1 MNGFLT
7 KKMMDNLNSAGF
19 DINKF
24 YSDCCYKKS
33 FLIVE
38 KRRKLTEDEKQE
50 MISDGDEKFITDS
63 YVLED
68 EDILFIQIG
77 NKVDLSPE
85 LYSYE
90 TLSAMDLIYY
100 LDYYF
105 TCDYTIFCNRIN
117 GYNYAKIEYKEEDNL
132 KKFELDYYNPSIEY
146 LLCSFII
153 FLLSNK
159 KYLLQI

>member
-50 MISDGDEKFITDS
+50 MISDGDEKVELKYYPKGRPCMERRRKMKNS
-63 YVLED
+63 LL
-68 EDILFIQIG
+68 ILMCWKMKIF
-77 NKVDLSPE
+77 
-85 LYSYE
+85 
-90 TLSAMDLIYY
+90 Y
-100 LDYYF
+100 LF
-105 TCDYTIFCNRIN
+105 
-117 GYNYAKIEYKEEDNL
+117 K
-132 KKFELDYYNPSIEY
+132 
-146 LLCSFII
+146 
-153 FLLSNK
+153 
-159 KYLLQI
+159 

>member
-7 KKMMDNLNSAGF
+7 KKMMDNLIGAGF

-38 KRRKLTEDEKQE
+38 RRRQLTEYEKQE

-63 YVLED
+63 CVLED
-68 EDILFIQIG
+68 EDILLIQIG

-105 TCDYTIFCNRIN
+105 TCDYTIFCDKIN
-117 GYNYAKIEYKEEDNL
+117 EYNYAKIEYKEEDNL